1 MLVIDI
7 NWKPIDDRLR
17 AIYASRKRGLLK
29 GLAADYQLDSRVF
42 SERAK
47 FLGLPPM
54 LVRFNSMS
62 DEESQIMVDNYPCSS
77 YKMQRI
83 LASKGFKMVSRNKI
97 LKHYVYLKQCGR
109 LPDKEDA
116 LLDKSIYTSAM
127 LQQLIGA
134 TRHDINHWV
143 SHGMLKVMPRDPKR
157 ECWSERFFARK
168 DVFEFMKTYP
178 AHWNSKRCDH
188 YWLVDILTN
197 DNTKFSTFR
206 QESSGINENSVT
218 C

>member
-1 MLVIDI
+1 MMLDI

-17 AIYASRKRGLLK
+17 DIYASRKRGLLK
-29 GLAADYQLDSRVF
+29 GLAAEYQLDSRVF

-54 LVRFNSMS
+54 MVRFNSMS

-97 LKHYVYLKQCGR
+97 LKHYTYLKKCGR

-116 LLDKSIYTSAM
+116 LLDKSVYTASM
-127 LQQLIGA
+127 LQQLMGA
-134 TRHDINHWV
+134 TRHHINHWV
-143 SHGMLKVMPRDPKR
+143 SNGMLKVIPRNPKEEHR
-157 ECWSERFFARK
+157 SERYFNRK
-168 DVFEFMKTYP
+168 DVAEFMKTFP
-178 AHWNSKRCDH
+178 SHWNSKRCDH
-188 YWLVDILTN
+188 YWMVDILTN
-197 DNTKFSTFR
+197 DNTRFTTFR
-206 QESSGINENSVT
+206 QESAGIDENSVP